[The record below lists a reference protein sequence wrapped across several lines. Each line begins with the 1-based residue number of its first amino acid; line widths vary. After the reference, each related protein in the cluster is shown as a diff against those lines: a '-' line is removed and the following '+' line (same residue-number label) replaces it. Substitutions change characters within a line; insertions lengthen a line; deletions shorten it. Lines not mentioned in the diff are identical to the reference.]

1 METVFEIE
9 NEVVRVT
16 ISRHLPE
23 SYPERSDFATWEW
36 TVDSMLPGTKYWQ
49 LDSGEEYGFGLSPE
63 GLEAIAEAV
72 RKAEDHAAEVVS

>member
-1 METVFEIE
+1 VFEIE

-23 SYPERSDFATWEW
+23 GYPERSDFATWEW

-49 LDSGEEYGFGLSPE
+49 LDSGDDLGHGLTPDS
-63 GLEAIAEAV
+63 LEAIAEAV
-72 RKAEDHAAEVVS
+72 RKAEAHAAEVVS

>member
-1 METVFEIE
+1 
-9 NEVVRVT
+9 VT

-49 LDSGEEYGFGLSPE
+49 LDSGDDLGHGLTPDS
-63 GLEAIAEAV
+63 LEAIAEAV
-72 RKAEDHAAEVVS
+72 RKAEDHAADKGSHAGAVS